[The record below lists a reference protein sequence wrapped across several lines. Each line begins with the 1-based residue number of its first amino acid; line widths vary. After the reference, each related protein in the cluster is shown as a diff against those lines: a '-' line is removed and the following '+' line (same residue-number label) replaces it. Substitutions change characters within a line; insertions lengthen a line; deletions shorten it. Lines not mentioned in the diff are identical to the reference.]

1 MELAGRPWSAAELNR
16 SNLHK
21 RYPTSAAACI
31 ARSNYKSTMDTV
43 FGVKYDGGGEFL
55 VRRLRAVV
63 CKANTKRMRV
73 VWGPGGCCRRAHPID
88 TMCRGD
94 GLVLAVGVAAYK
106 ANYIRHAMIVLW
118 RWVDCVR
125 WLSCKTQDVPA
136 DPCVSLRP
144 ADADRPLRRLPLG

>member
-1 MELAGRPWSAAELNR
+1 MTAVVSFGQ
-16 SNLHK
+16 
-21 RYPTSAAACI
+21 AAAG
-31 ARSNYKSTMDTV
+31 
-43 FGVKYDGGGEFL
+43 FGVQRSTCVWFG
-55 VRRLRAVV
+55 VRGLR
-63 CKANTKRMRV
+63 
-73 VWGPGGCCRRAHPID
+73 CRRSHLID

-94 GLVLAVGVAAYK
+94 GLVLVVGVASYK

-136 DPCVSLRP
+136 DPCVSLRT